1 MANGCCFRPADN
13 RGLRIVFV
21 FMMTSFS
28 VVATSVADEAPT
40 FFRGLNLNG
49 PAVSIDGNAWEGQ
62 DAKTY
67 TCKDKSFNNQDVKL
81 LPSTDAE
88 RAKMIRSSRW
98 GGNRVELN
106 SIPTGRYTV
115 FLYVWEDN
123 RSETYTVFVNDV
135 EVVRNYNSGREG
147 HWEKLGPWHTDS
159 KEGTIVISSKGGAA
173 NFSGIEIWKGEHDGS
188 DTNVLTKDQLAM
200 FESKIRPLLI
210 KHCYNCHSEKSEQ
223 VEGHLLVD
231 SAPTLRKGGSL
242 GPAVIPGDPDHSLL
256 IEAVRYE
263 NDNMQMPPDE
273 KLSDIEIASLE
284 EWVRSGAPDPRR
296 SATTIPLKTIDV
308 AKAREFWSFRPLSH
322 PIPPKNNNSQWAT
335 TDIDR
340 FILARLERQKLRPV
354 ADADKPM
361 LIRRATF
368 DLIGLPPSPAEI
380 DAFVNDPSPLAF
392 ENVVERLLSSPQYG
406 ERWGRH
412 WMDLVRYA
420 DTAGENSDYPIPQAY
435 RYRNYIIDAFNN
447 DKPYDEFLRE
457 QIAGDLL
464 PASTDD
470 ERNEHI
476 IATGYIASSRR
487 FGSVIKDYP
496 QHLTIE
502 DTIDNM
508 GRVVLGLTIS
518 CSRCH
523 DHKFD
528 PILQTDYY
536 GLYGIFNSTKYAF
549 PGIELDKKPR
559 DFIPLFKEGSPGP
572 ELAYAVTDGQVDDA
586 ALQIRGEPK
595 QPGELIP
602 RKFPDLLGGQR
613 LTDQEAKQSGRLQL
627 AEWLTDPQNPLTA
640 RVMVNRIWQYH
651 FGIGLVGTPSDF
663 GIRGLSPTHP
673 ELLDWLATQFI
684 ESGWSIKHMHRLI
697 MNSRVYQL
705 TSTTGDAADQNNIQQ
720 AMDIDPAN
728 ELHWRFDRQRL
739 DAESLRD
746 TLLLLSTEL
755 DATRM
760 EEPHP
765 FPPVEKWGYT
775 QHHPFRDSYESNR
788 RSVYLMTTRLNA
800 RPYFTAFDGP
810 DRNASSAVRDNSV
823 TTVQSLYLL
832 NNEFVHGRAARFATR
847 LLAEC
852 DNDDQRIDLAFMLT
866 FGRPATTD
874 DKTNT
879 LSFLKTLS
887 EEIDADKNRSPD
899 DIRHQ
904 CWTSF
909 ALALF
914 RTNEFLY
921 VD

>member
-1 MANGCCFRPADN
+1 MANNCYFPPADN
-13 RGLRIVFV
+13 RGIRIVFV
-21 FMMTSFS
+21 FLIASFS
-28 VVATSVADEAPT
+28 IVATSAADEAPT

-49 PAVSIDGNAWEGQ
+49 PAVTIDGHSWEGQ

-67 TCKDKSFNNQDVKL
+67 TCKDKSFNSQDIKI

-106 SIPTGRYTV
+106 SISTGRFTV

-123 RSETYTVFVNDV
+123 RPETYNVFVNDA

-147 HWEKLGPWHTDS
+147 HWEKLGPWYTDS

-173 NFSGIEIWKGEHDGS
+173 NFSGIEIWKGEYDGS
-188 DTNVLTKDQLAM
+188 DTNVLTDNQIVL

-210 KHCYNCHSEKSEQ
+210 KYCSDCHSEKSEQ

-231 SAPTLRKGGSL
+231 SAPTLRQGGSL
-242 GPAVIPGDPDHSLL
+242 GPAIIPGDPDHSLL
-256 IEAVRYE
+256 IQAVRYE

-273 KLSDIEIASLE
+273 KLSDVEIASLE

-296 SATTIPLKTIDV
+296 SATAIPLKTIDV
-308 AKAREFWSFRPLSH
+308 AKAREFWSFRPISH
-322 PIPPKNNNSQWAT
+322 PTPPPNNNSQWAA

-340 FILARLERQKLRPV
+340 FILAILERQKLRPV
-354 ADADKPM
+354 AVADKRT

-368 DLIGLPPSPAEI
+368 DLIGLPPSPTEI
-380 DAFVNDPSPLAF
+380 DAFVNDPSPQAF

-464 PASTDD
+464 PANTDD
-470 ERNEHI
+470 EHNEHV

-487 FGSVIKDYP
+487 FGSLIDDYP

-559 DFIPLFKEGSPGP
+559 DFIPLLKDGKLDT
-572 ELAYAVTDGQVDDA
+572 ELAYAVTDRNVGDA

-613 LTDQEAKQSGRLQL
+613 LTKTEAKQSGRLQL

-651 FGIGLVGTPSDF
+651 FGKGLVRTPSDF
-663 GIRGLSPTHP
+663 GFRGLSPSHP

-684 ESGWSIKHMHRLI
+684 QSGWSIKNMHRVI

-705 TSTTGDAADQNNIQQ
+705 TSTTGDAADQVNIQQ
-720 AMDIDPAN
+720 AMEVDPDN

-755 DATRM
+755 DVTRM
-760 EEPHP
+760 KEPHP
-765 FPPVEKWGYT
+765 FPPAEKWGYT
-775 QHHPFRDSYESNR
+775 QHHPFRESYESNR

-832 NNEFVHGRAARFATR
+832 NNDFVHGRAEKFATR
-847 LLAEC
+847 LLKER
-852 DNDDQRIDLAFMLT
+852 DNDDQRIALAFSLA
-866 FGRPATTD
+866 FGRPPIAD
-874 DKTNT
+874 DKTNSQ
-879 LSFLKTLS
+879 SFLKTLS
-887 EEIDADKNRSPD
+887 DELGADKKMSPEEIK
-899 DIRHQ
+899 HQ

>member
-1 MANGCCFRPADN
+1 
-13 RGLRIVFV
+13 
-21 FMMTSFS
+21 
-28 VVATSVADEAPT
+28 
-40 FFRGLNLNG
+40 
-49 PAVSIDGNAWEGQ
+49 
-62 DAKTY
+62 
-67 TCKDKSFNNQDVKL
+67 
-81 LPSTDAE
+81 
-88 RAKMIRSSRW
+88 
-98 GGNRVELN
+98 
-106 SIPTGRYTV
+106 
-115 FLYVWEDN
+115 
-123 RSETYTVFVNDV
+123 
-135 EVVRNYNSGREG
+135 
-147 HWEKLGPWHTDS
+147 
-159 KEGTIVISSKGGAA
+159 
-173 NFSGIEIWKGEHDGS
+173 
-188 DTNVLTKDQLAM
+188 
-200 FESKIRPLLI
+200 
-210 KHCYNCHSEKSEQ
+210 
-223 VEGHLLVD
+223 
-231 SAPTLRKGGSL
+231 PTLRKGGSL

-368 DLIGLPPSPAEI
+368 DLIGLPPSPTEI

-572 ELAYAVTDGQVDDA
+572 ELAYAVTDGQVGDA

-602 RKFPDLLGGQR
+602 RKFPDLLGGQ
-613 LTDQEAKQSGRLQL
+613 
-627 AEWLTDPQNPLTA
+627 
-640 RVMVNRIWQYH
+640 
-651 FGIGLVGTPSDF
+651 
-663 GIRGLSPTHP
+663 
-673 ELLDWLATQFI
+673 
-684 ESGWSIKHMHRLI
+684 
-697 MNSRVYQL
+697 
-705 TSTTGDAADQNNIQQ
+705 
-720 AMDIDPAN
+720 
-728 ELHWRFDRQRL
+728 
-739 DAESLRD
+739 
-746 TLLLLSTEL
+746 
-755 DATRM
+755 
-760 EEPHP
+760 
-765 FPPVEKWGYT
+765 
-775 QHHPFRDSYESNR
+775 
-788 RSVYLMTTRLNA
+788 
-800 RPYFTAFDGP
+800 
-810 DRNASSAVRDNSV
+810 
-823 TTVQSLYLL
+823 
-832 NNEFVHGRAARFATR
+832 
-847 LLAEC
+847 
-852 DNDDQRIDLAFMLT
+852 
-866 FGRPATTD
+866 
-874 DKTNT
+874 
-879 LSFLKTLS
+879 
-887 EEIDADKNRSPD
+887 
-899 DIRHQ
+899 
-904 CWTSF
+904 
-909 ALALF
+909 
-914 RTNEFLY
+914 
-921 VD
+921 